1 MFTKSSNLA
10 KSFEGVRIE
19 IETPVDFDT
28 VMKRLHDLTG
38 RASVNEVIGVA
49 AQVKS
54 AADYAREIETRF
66 VGKSGFI
73 VFAEVDHGNWIH
85 LYGIGRRSVR
95 VMLGNPLIAITL
107 LRHDLSAGLF
117 APVEMLVT
125 ASAEGS
131 GTQIIYLQPSSLMCV
146 PGTGRELRQAAE
158 VLDAKLSKLVS
169 DIAQG

>member
-1 MFTKSSNLA
+1 MFTKSSNLT

-38 RASVNEVIGVA
+38 RASVYEVIGVA

-73 VFAEVDHGNWIH
+73 VFAQVDHGNWIH
-85 LYGIGRRSVR
+85 L
-95 VMLGNPLIAITL
+95 MAF
-107 LRHDLSAGLF
+107 AG
-117 APVEMLVT
+117 AWC
-125 ASAEGS
+125 G
-131 GTQIIYLQPSSLMCV
+131 
-146 PGTGRELRQAAE
+146 
-158 VLDAKLSKLVS
+158 
-169 DIAQG
+169 